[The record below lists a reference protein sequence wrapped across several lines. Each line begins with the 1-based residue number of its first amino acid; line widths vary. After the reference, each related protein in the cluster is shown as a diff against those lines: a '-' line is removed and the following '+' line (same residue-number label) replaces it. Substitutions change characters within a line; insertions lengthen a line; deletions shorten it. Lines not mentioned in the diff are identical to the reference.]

1 MKKLLNK
8 LKELYKKSS
17 LFRIVVILLIW
28 ALIIF
33 EWKNIYVDRYNFQQ
47 LEKAKKVVE
56 KFEKSWKRL
65 ALPVY
70 SLDDFNYWK
79 WTDFLVWMWADIE
92 PLDKRY
98 CYDVY
103 YDKNPTWPWYVFE
116 FWFKLHSLLYKLRYG
131 WEYYN
136 YPHKKIE
143 PKESEECKK
152 AKKATSNLPWIKW
165 IPPVC
170 VWWTY
175 YYRYMRIVNN
185 PCER

>member
-47 LEKAKKVVE
+47 LEKAKKVIENIPENKKTYRVRNLKQLNS
-56 KFEKSWKRL
+56 KFK
-65 ALPVY
+65 
-70 SLDDFNYWK
+70 
-79 WTDFLVWMWADIE
+79 ADIE

-98 CYDVY
+98 CYYVY
-103 YDKNPTWPWYVFE
+103 YQFDKEENKVYFE
-116 FWFKLHSLLYKLRYG
+116 FWFKLHSLLYKLIYR
-131 WEYYN
+131 WKYYN
-136 YPHKKIE
+136 YPSLWE
-143 PKESEECKK
+143 APEETEECKK
-152 AKKATSNLPWIKW
+152 QIKLSKW
-165 IPPVC
+165 SYTGIPAC
-170 VWWTY
+170 VWWFWY
-175 YYRYMRIVNN
+175 NRYMEAVNN

>member
-8 LKELYKKSS
+8 IKELYKKSS
-17 LFRIVVILLIW
+17 LFRIIIILLIW

-56 KFEKSWKRL
+56 NLKWEQKLYRARGLK
-65 ALPVY
+65 
-70 SLDDFNYWK
+70 DFNYQFD
-79 WTDFLVWMWADIE
+79 TDIK

-103 YDKNPTWPWYVFE
+103 YDTNPTWPWYVFT
-116 FWFKLHSLLYKLRYG
+116 FWFKLHSLLYKLMYW
-131 WEYYN
+131 WEYYI
-136 YPHKKIE
+136 YPWWIITE
-143 PKESEECKK
+143 PETTEECKK
-152 AKKATSNLPWIKW
+152 EMELSKW
-165 IPPVC
+165 RYTGMPAC
-170 VWWTY
+170 VWWDY
-175 YYRYMRIVNN
+175 YYDYMEAVNN

>member
-28 ALIIF
+28 ALLIF

-47 LEKAKKVVE
+47 LEKAKKVVKNLKWE
-56 KFEKSWKRL
+56 QKYYPADNLKS
-65 ALPVY
+65 
-70 SLDDFNYWK
+70 FNYQFD
-79 WTDFLVWMWADIE
+79 TNIE

-103 YDKNPTWPWYVFE
+103 YSYFTEKKDYTFT
-116 FWFKLHSLLYKLRYG
+116 FWFKLHSLLYKLIYG

-136 YPHKKIE
+136 YPYKRKK
-143 PKESEECKK
+143 PTESEQCKK
-152 AKKATSNLPWIKW
+152 ARKAISNQPWIKW
-165 IPPVC
+165 IPPSC
-170 VWWTY
+170 VT
-175 YYRYMRIVNN
+175 RGSMEAVNN
-185 PCER
+185 PCEKQ

>member
-47 LEKAKKVVE
+47 LEKAKKVIENIPENKKTYRVRNLKQLNS
-56 KFEKSWKRL
+56 KFK
-65 ALPVY
+65 
-70 SLDDFNYWK
+70 
-79 WTDFLVWMWADIE
+79 ADIE

-103 YDKNPTWPWYVFE
+103 YDKNPTWPWYVFT
-116 FWFKLHSLLYKLRYG
+116 FWFKLHSLLYKLIYG
-131 WEYYN
+131 WEYYK
-136 YPHKKIE
+136 YPNWIHKSE
-143 PKESEECKK
+143 PSEQCKK
-152 AKKATSNLPWIKW
+152 EMELSKWRYTW
-165 IPPVC
+165 IPSC
-170 VWWTY
+170 AWLNAY